1 MAKYGAV
8 SEDWPEGTVVLYVK
22 ILILSYIFL

>member
-1 MAKYGAV
+1 MAKHGAV
-8 SEDWPEGTVVLYVK
+8 SEDLPEVTVVLYVK